1 MIRGP
6 VARKSVKARFAIPAV
21 LVFLVLVAI
30 TRGLANA
37 GACRDPIT
45 DPAEVQVGDRLFRET
60 RFAEFF
66 FEFLQANPKRTVNTL
81 LRPGDPTVKFEQNAA
96 GKPIRDP
103 FRNQSMNCRN
113 CHLGN
118 DLLGTSRFDGRTYCD
133 FASRSPIPI
142 RQGDGHTTTPR
153 NAQPLVSVSI
163 PREVPFL
170 FHFDGEFASIQDL
183 TLSTLT
189 GRNFGWLPSE
199 FATAEAHIINVIR
212 NDNGKNAL
220 ARRYGCGG
228 FPYSVVLA
236 GTDPRLPTNLVL
248 PTQYRL
254 DVTTASYDDILSDI
268 GALMLAYMNS
278 IAFSLNE
285 PPSPYDVF
293 LTKNHLPAAPNPGE
307 TNLAYAQRLLGLIN
321 QLPNLIFVTP
331 KDGKFR
337 LHKQTFQFGATEL
350 QGLKVFFTQSP
361 TPVPNG
367 AGNCVACHTPPAFT
381 DNIFHNTGVTQ
392 TEYDGVFGAGQ
403 FAALT
408 IPDPETRNANFDA
421 YLPPTPN
428 HPNASGMFRS
438 PAAAANPGFT
448 DLGVWNIFDNPDLP
462 NPQSALTQILCAQF
476 NLSGQSC
483 TPDAVLPM
491 SIAFF
496 KTPSIRDTGQS
507 NPYMHNGSLDNLGD
521 VLSFYL
527 TVSQMAQRGQIR
539 NASPELSN
547 IFIGIEDGL
556 PLTAF
561 LNALNEDYQ

>member
-1 MIRGP
+1 ML
-6 VARKSVKARFAIPAV
+6 ACLAI
-21 LVFLVLVAI
+21 I
-30 TRGLANA
+30 TLLRGLANA
-37 GACRDPIT
+37 AGCRDPIT
-45 DPAEVQVGDRLFRET
+45 ASAQVQLGDRLFRET
-60 RFAEFF
+60 RFAQFF
-66 FEFLQANPKRTVNTL
+66 FNFLQADPKRTVNTL
-81 LRPGDPTVKFEQNAA
+81 LRPGDPTVSVEQNAD

-142 RQGDGHTTTPR
+142 RQGDSRTTTPR

-199 FATAEAHIINVIR
+199 FTTAEAHIINVIK

-248 PTQYRL
+248 PPQYRL
-254 DVTTASYDDILSDI
+254 EVSTASDADILSDI

-278 IAFSLNE
+278 IAFNLNE

-293 LTKNHLPAAPNPGE
+293 LTKNKLPTAPNPGE

-321 QLPNLIFVTP
+321 KLPSPIFVTP

-350 QGLKVFFTQSP
+350 QGLKVFFTQST
-361 TPVPNG
+361 TPVAGG
-367 AGNCVACHTPPAFT
+367 AGNCIACHTPPAFT
-381 DNIFHNTGVTQ
+381 DNVFHNTGVSQ
-392 TEYDGVFGAGQ
+392 TEYDGVFGPGQ

-408 IPDPETRNANFDA
+408 IPNPETRNANFDA

-428 HPNASGMFRS
+428 HPDASGMFRS
-438 PAAAANPGFT
+438 PASADNPGFT
-448 DLGVWNIFDNPDLP
+448 DLGVWNT
-462 NPQSALTQILCAQF
+462 ALTQILCAEF

-483 TPDAVLPM
+483 TPDMVLPM

-496 KTPSIRDTGQS
+496 KTPSVRDPGQS
-507 NPYMHNGSLDNLGD
+507 NPYMHNGSLDTLAD
-521 VLSFYL
+521 VLTFYM
-527 TVSQMAQRGQIR
+527 TVSQMAQSGFIR
-539 NASPELSN
+539 NASPELAG
-547 IFIGIEDGL
+547 IFINPGDEGAL
-556 PLTAF
+556 SAF
-561 LNALNEDYQ
+561 LNSLNEDYQ